1 MRGSVIQFDIKPGE
15 VAANEALA
23 EEYIEKAAA
32 NGAEMVVLPEL
43 WNCGYQL
50 ADLPELAQ
58 NMRGSSVRLLQKL
71 AKKHHLFIFGGSIAE
86 KKEGKYYNTMVTVN
100 AQGDIVAKYRK
111 IHLFPY
117 GLEEE
122 RYFSQ
127 GDDWALVDTP
137 WGKAGLMICYD
148 LRFPELA
155 RNLVLRGA
163 KLLVV
168 PAQWPLARLENW
180 LILVQARAVENQV
193 FVLAANRTG
202 KDFSGKYDGGSLI
215 VSPWGDILARG
226 CGEDGI
232 YTADMDFA
240 LIEDAK
246 SKIPSLE
253 ARRRILDEIDD
264 SQL

>member
-1 MRGSVIQFDIKPGE
+1 MRASVIQFDIKPGE
-15 VAANEALA
+15 VAINEALA
-23 EEYIEKAAA
+23 EEYIEKAVA
-32 NGAEMVVLPEL
+32 NGAAMVVLPEL

-50 ADLPELAQ
+50 TGLPELAQ

-71 AKKHHLFIFGGSIAE
+71 AKKHRLFIFGGTIAE
-86 KKEGKYYNTMVTVN
+86 KKEGNYYNTMVVIN

-122 RYFSQ
+122 KYFAA
-127 GDDWALVDTP
+127 GNDWALIETP
-137 WGKAGLMICYD
+137 WGKAGMMICYD

-163 KLLVV
+163 RFLVL

-180 LILVQARAVENQV
+180 LVLVQARAVENQV

-202 KDFSGKYDGGSLI
+202 RDESGKYDGGSLI

-226 CGEDGI
+226 CGEEGA
-232 YTADMDFA
+232 YTADLDFA
-240 LIEDAK
+240 LIEDAR
-246 SKIPSLE
+246 SRIPGIE

-264 SQL
+264 SLL